1 MAERCLEIVGR
12 ESPAATVTAIEPCEK
27 NTQAA
32 RRRRMQ
38 IRRLRRI
45 AGTESLGSPVDLS
58 RKRQRPDISVHP
70 RVVLFKKDS
79 DDVKET
85 TSEQSPRYGM
95 TSVCGLRREMEDAVS
110 IWPDFL
116 KNSAVKHS
124 FFGVFDGH
132 GCSHVA
138 AWCKNRMHEM
148 LEDEVDQMDSGL
160 PTSPMEW
167 EGVMDRS
174 FSRMGCGGSY
184 LGRCSRPS
192 VGTRPAGASYKR
204 PSVSTLDP
212 PPSFAVVGPEH
223 IAVANCGDSRAV
235 LCRQGAAIPLSI
247 DHKPD
252 RPDEMQRIQ
261 AAGGR
266 VIFWDG
272 PRVQGVLA
280 MSRAIGDGYLKPYVT
295 AEPEVTVTERKEE
308 DEFLILASDGL
319 WDVVTN
325 EMACQI
331 VRMCL
336 LNSRRGEV
344 KDDLPAET
352 CDKACSDAATLL
364 TKMALARR
372 SADNV
377 SVVVVDLRMKL

>member
-1 MAERCLEIVGR
+1 MAEICLEIVGR

-38 IRRLRRI
+38 IRRLRCI

-148 LEDEVDQMDSGL
+148 LEDEVDQLDSGL

-174 FSRMGCGGSY
+174 FSRMDAEVVTWGGAA
-184 LGRCSRPS
+184 GERRNTTCRCELQTPKCEH
-192 VGTRPAGASYKR
+192 VG
-204 PSVSTLDP
+204 STAVV
-212 PPSFAVVGPEH
+212 AVVGPEH
-223 IAVANCGDSRAV
+223 IVVANCGDSRAV

>member
-1 MAERCLEIVGR
+1 MAEICVEIAGR
-12 ESPAATVTAIEPCEK
+12 ETTAATVTPMEPCEK

-38 IRRLRRI
+38 IRRLRCI
-45 AGTESLGSPVDLS
+45 EGVESMGKPVDLS
-58 RKRQRPDISVHP
+58 RKRQRTDISLHP
-70 RVVLFKKDS
+70 RVVLCKKDS
-79 DDVKET
+79 DDVKEEA
-85 TSEQSPRYGM
+85 SEHSPRYGM

-116 KNSAVKHS
+116 NISGEKHS

-148 LEDEVDQMDSGL
+148 VEDEVDKLEAGL
-160 PTSPMEW
+160 PLSPLEW
-167 EGVMDRS
+167 KGVMDRS
-174 FSRMGCGGSY
+174 FSRMDEEVVIWGGAAGDR
-184 LGRCSRPS
+184 LNTRCRCELQTPKCEH
-192 VGTRPAGASYKR
+192 VG
-204 PSVSTLDP
+204 ST
-212 PPSFAVVGPEH
+212 AVVAVLGSEH
-223 IAVANCGDSRAV
+223 IVVANCGDSRAV
-235 LCRQGAAIPLSI
+235 LCRKGAAVPLSV

-252 RPDEMQRIQ
+252 RPDEFQRIQ
-261 AAGGR
+261 NAGGR

-280 MSRAIGDGYLKPYVT
+280 MSRAIGDSYLKPYVT

-325 EMACQI
+325 ETACEI
-331 VRMCL
+331 VKMCL
-336 LNSRRGEV
+336 QSSGRNDV
-344 KDDLPAET
+344 KGDVSAEAV
-352 CDKACSDAATLL
+352 DKACSNAATLL

-377 SVVVVDLRMKL
+377 TVVVVDIRRKK

>member
-1 MAERCLEIVGR
+1 M
-12 ESPAATVTAIEPCEK
+12 
-27 NTQAA
+27 
-32 RRRRMQ
+32 
-38 IRRLRRI
+38 
-45 AGTESLGSPVDLS
+45 GSPVDLS
-58 RKRQRPDISVHP
+58 RKRQRPEISVHP

-116 KNSAVKHS
+116 KHGASKHS

-148 LEDEVDQMDSGL
+148 LEDEVDQLESGL
-160 PTSPMEW
+160 PPSPMEW
-167 EGVMDRS
+167 KGVMDRS
-174 FSRMGCGGSY
+174 FSRMDAEVVIWGGAA
-184 LGRCSRPS
+184 GERRNTTCRCELQTPKCEH
-192 VGTRPAGASYKR
+192 VG
-204 PSVSTLDP
+204 STAVV
-212 PPSFAVVGPEH
+212 AVVGPEH
-223 IAVANCGDSRAV
+223 IVVANCGDSRAV

-325 EMACQI
+325 ETACQI

-336 LNSRRGEV
+336 LNSSRRGEV
-344 KDDLPAET
+344 KSDVSAET
-352 CDKACSDAATLL
+352 SDKACSDAATLL

>member
-1 MAERCLEIVGR
+1 MAEICLEIVGR
-12 ESPAATVTAIEPCEK
+12 ESPAATITAIEPCEK

-38 IRRLRRI
+38 IRRLRCI
-45 AGTESLGSPVDLS
+45 AGAESMGSPVDLS
-58 RKRQRPDISVHP
+58 RKRQRPEISVHP
-70 RVVLFKKDS
+70 RVVLFKKDY
-79 DDVKET
+79 DDVKE

-116 KNSAVKHS
+116 KNGAVKHS

-148 LEDEVDQMDSGL
+148 LEDEVDQLESGL
-160 PTSPMEW
+160 PPSPMEW
-167 EGVMDRS
+167 KGVMDRS
-174 FSRMGCGGSY
+174 FSRMDAEVVIWGGAA
-184 LGRCSRPS
+184 GERRNTTCRCELQTPKCEH
-192 VGTRPAGASYKR
+192 VG
-204 PSVSTLDP
+204 STAVV
-212 PPSFAVVGPEH
+212 AVVGPEH
-223 IAVANCGDSRAV
+223 IVVANCGDSRAV

-325 EMACQI
+325 ETACQI

-344 KDDLPAET
+344 QSEVSAET